1 MKHYYIIKNRIT
13 DFNYE
18 LNPAEFN
25 YQKLTSEQVDFYLAN
40 KTASINEVL
49 NLTLNVPTPFVLA
62 DYKEQCINEL
72 SNLSIEIRQSFLP
85 DYKIQNALLSID
97 GYQNKSLIYAEIC
110 DKYRKEFYRVKDLIT
125 SKMKQNTVDDAFNT
139 NTFENLKN
147 YYLDLV

>member
-18 LNPAEFN
+18 LNPLEFN

-40 KTASINEVL
+40 LTASINEVL
-49 NLTLNVPTPFVLA
+49 NLTLNQPTLFILA
-62 DYKEQCINEL
+62 DYKEQRINEL

-85 DYKIQNALLSID
+85 DYKIQNALLAID
-97 GYQNKSLIYAEIC
+97 GYENKSLIYAEIC

-125 SKMKQNTVDDAFNT
+125 SRMKQNTVDDAFNT